1 MNTRTVVLNGAK
13 MNYDG
18 KLDFSILSDAVT
30 VYDDTAQDQVLE
42 RVAGCG
48 IVVEKGFQEG
58 GRIVREKGVRVES
71 LAIIDRMEE
80 GKIVFRPQE

>member
-1 MNTRTVVLNGAK
+1 MVVQIRKGVYNFMNTRTVVLNGAK

-18 KLDFSILSDAVT
+18 KLDFSILPDAVT

-48 IVVEKGFQEG
+48 IVVTKERPVGAEL
-58 GRIVREKGVRVES
+58 
-71 LAIIDRMEE
+71 LA
-80 GKIVFRPQE
+80 